1 MRPYVSPSGS
11 MEKPLRLDEKDYRLL
26 ELLRRDARAPYSRL
40 AEELGI
46 SESAVRKRIARLRK
60 LGVIKRF
67 TLEYDLPDEVIAL
80 VLVRT
85 QPPIQAPEVSRKI
98 MEHSHV
104 DRVYEVTGEYDIVV
118 IARARS
124 TKDINEIIDYIRS
137 IKGVVGTYTMIV
149 LRSY

>member
-1 MRPYVSPSGS
+1 M
-11 MEKPLRLDEKDYRLL
+11 RLDEKDYKLL

-46 SESAVRKRIARLRK
+46 SESAVRKRIARLKK

-67 TLEYDLPDEVIAL
+67 TLEYDVPDEVIAL

-85 QPPIQAPEVSRKI
+85 QPPVQVPEVSRKI
-98 MEHSHV
+98 IEHSHV

-124 TKDINEIIDYIRS
+124 TKDINNIIDYIRS
-137 IKGVVGTYTMIV
+137 I
-149 LRSY
+149 